1 MLLVYSQS
9 LALAAQKTLRML
21 HQTARNAVHV
31 RKHPVNRAL
40 DVDVVANQSAAK
52 IIMNSEFRTP
62 NSEFL

>member
-21 HQTARNAVHV
+21 HQTAQNAVHV
-31 RKHPVNRAL
+31 RKRPVNRAL

-52 IIMNSEFRTP
+52 NNYES
-62 NSEFL
+62 